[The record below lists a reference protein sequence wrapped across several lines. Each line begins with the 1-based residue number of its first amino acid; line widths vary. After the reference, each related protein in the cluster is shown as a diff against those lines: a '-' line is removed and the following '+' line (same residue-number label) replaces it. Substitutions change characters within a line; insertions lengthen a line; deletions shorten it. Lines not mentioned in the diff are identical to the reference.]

1 MNKKSFNNTFR
12 KYYIISIIFSIVLTF
27 LNACN
32 NKDSD
37 SETSIA
43 RKSSVRID
51 KFKAGNF
58 APEIAGVD
66 LNGAPIKLSDL
77 RGSVVL
83 LSFYATWCSPCLK
96 EMPALVELQNKG
108 IVSKSTNSIIPIK
121 VLMINTDSP
130 NNILDVKLI
139 SAKYKMTMPILLDP
153 EMIAVAK
160 YEVSG
165 FPETFLLDKEGKFLQ
180 IDDPEK
186 REKTTRV
193 ISTRDWLSS
202 EMSAALSSSI
212 IGNIQSAS

>member
-1 MNKKSFNNTFR
+1 MNKEPFKNTFR
-12 KYYIISIIFSIVLTF
+12 KFYIICIIISIILTF
-27 LNACN
+27 FNACKT
-32 NKDSD
+32 KDSD

-51 KFKAGNF
+51 KFKAGTL
-58 APEIAGVD
+58 APEIKGVD

-83 LSFYATWCSPCLK
+83 LSFYATWCSPCLQ

-121 VLMINTDSP
+121 ILMINTDSP
-130 NNILDVKLI
+130 NNLIDVKLI
-139 SAKYKMTMPILLDP
+139 SDKYKMTMPILLDP
-153 EMIAVAK
+153 EMLAVAK

-186 REKTTRV
+186 MEKTTRIV
-193 ISTRDWLSS
+193 STRDWLSS